1 MKKIIITILAFL
13 FSLSIVFS
21 QFEPW
26 VPIKLDNPYNYG
38 DVGVINVINGY
49 VFMGSGHGLYV
60 IPKDEAYAG
69 GNWLMVHFSQN
80 NTDEVGVNVVVGNE
94 NIICVGSYEG
104 LYISR
109 DFMQTWEQYLTGL
122 EVYSIVVK
130 DNMIFAGT
138 DGDGLYVSTDN
149 GVSWTQRG
157 LQNLTV
163 YSLDIIGNNIFA
175 ATATMTGDD
184 DNPIVDAYL
193 STDYGTNW
201 KHLDLSSSI
210 IYNFRNM
217 GNDIYVACF
226 ENGIYKSTDNG
237 GTWETVNSPAPLVF
251 SLAITGNNIFAGT
264 NDGVFLSTDYGEN
277 WRYLGLKTPYSMDD
291 YLVYCLVIDGED
303 IFAADGGAF
312 RAKIS
317 DLITDVKDNAPTS
330 DISIYPNPAS
340 EYIIINSNPIEQSGG
355 VLEYTILNLLG
366 QNVQSDVLTDSKIDI
381 SKLPPGVFC
390 IVFSNAGKQ
399 IIKKF
404 IKY

>member
-26 VPIKLDNPYNYG
+26 VPIKSDNPYNYG
-38 DVGVINVINGY
+38 DVGAINVINGY
-49 VFMGSGHGLYV
+49 VFMGAGYGLYV
-60 IPKDEAYAG
+60 LPKDEAYAG
-69 GNWLMVHFSQN
+69 YKWLKVNFSQN
-80 NTDEVGVNVVVGNE
+80 DTDEVGVNVVVGNE

-122 EVYSIVVK
+122 DVYSIVVK

-149 GVSWTQRG
+149 GVSWAQNG
-157 LQNLTV
+157 FQNLAV
-163 YSLDIIGNNIFA
+163 YLLDIIGNNIFA
-175 ATATMTGDD
+175 ATMTGGD

-193 STDYGTNW
+193 STDNGTNW

-226 ENGIYKSTDNG
+226 ENGIYRSTDNG
-237 GTWETVNSPAPLVF
+237 ETWETVNSPAQLVI

-277 WRYLGLKTPYSMDD
+277 WKYIGLMPPPDAMDD

-303 IFAADGGAF
+303 IFAANGGAF

-340 EYIIINSNPIEQSGG
+340 EYIYISSTLIDGAGG
-355 VLEYTILNLLG
+355 VWQYQIYDILGNCVQNGTIESNKINISQLSSGFYT
-366 QNVQSDVLTDSKIDI
+366 VR
-381 SKLPPGVFC
+381 F
-390 IVFSNAGKQ
+390 FSAGKQ
-399 IIKKF
+399 VVEKLMKE
-404 IKY
+404 